1 MTLMCKQFVGNGWHD
16 VPKIPSSAISDRWV
30 SKGLCFKK
38 QNMVM
43 HQMQQDAT
51 KLILIQLT
59 SIGIKQLIDMD
70 LFICKVK
77 N

>member
-1 MTLMCKQFVGNGWHD
+1 
-16 VPKIPSSAISDRWV
+16 
-30 SKGLCFKK
+30 
-38 QNMVM
+38 M